1 MKNGLDGLDF
11 LEFRFSDDVLS
22 GDYTDRQKTTI
33 QTKELIHIENLNSDS
48 VVIDIGANYGE
59 VEKVLSE
66 IGCKIYAFEPHPV
79 FFSRLKQQY
88 GDNPNIVLSDSAIWK
103 KDEQRNFY
111 FKRSASALNGG
122 ATLMEE
128 KTNIVDLNLNITV
141 ECLDISRL
149 VHSIDKDIDV
159 LKMDVEGA
167 EYEILERL
175 IETDSYKKIKSI
187 YFEDHSRKMPS
198 NRFKN
203 LKRQVLESCN
213 KKNIDLYWW

>member
-167 EYEILERL
+167 EYEILERP

-187 YFEDHSRKMPS
+187 SFSFSFLSIFSPTIISAIIKYFWASGKVNNS
-198 NRFKN
+198 
-203 LKRQVLESCN
+203 LCS
-213 KKNIDLYWW
+213 